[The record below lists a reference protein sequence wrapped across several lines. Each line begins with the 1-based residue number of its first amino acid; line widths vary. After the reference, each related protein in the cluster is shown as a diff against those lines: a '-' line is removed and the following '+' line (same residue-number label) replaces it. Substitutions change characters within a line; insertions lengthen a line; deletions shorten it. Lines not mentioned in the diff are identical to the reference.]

1 MDRIEKK
8 AAWIDGKRIEGFCK
22 RRGYSPQETMDIRE
36 MHRLHLMHSEDDDS
50 RTPLVVLAAMGGIT
64 PSQKALLMKMGKSS
78 DPRFSAAFIRLAED
92 REYAERILAI
102 YQTQIRPAL
111 NL

>member
-1 MDRIEKK
+1 VDRVERNT
-8 AAWIDGKRIEGFCK
+8 AWIDGKRIEGFC
-22 RRGYSPQETMDIRE
+22 RRHGYSSREAMDLRE
-36 MHRLHLMHSEDDDS
+36 MHRLHLMYPETGENPS
-50 RTPLVVLAAMGGIT
+50 PLEVLAAMAGIT

-92 REYAERILAI
+92 TAYAKRVLEV
-102 YQTQIRPAL
+102 YQEQVRPAL